1 MLFLIR
7 RFSGFFEFHD
17 KGIMMMI
24 IIIISILADTSL
36 HTLASVVAEQRFF
49 LVNVLYVL
57 QKNLQI
63 NDSPAMCWNPAHT

>member
-1 MLFLIR
+1 
-7 RFSGFFEFHD
+7 
-17 KGIMMMI
+17 MMI
-24 IIIISILADTSL
+24 IIIIFILADTSL

-57 QKNLQI
+57 QKNPQI